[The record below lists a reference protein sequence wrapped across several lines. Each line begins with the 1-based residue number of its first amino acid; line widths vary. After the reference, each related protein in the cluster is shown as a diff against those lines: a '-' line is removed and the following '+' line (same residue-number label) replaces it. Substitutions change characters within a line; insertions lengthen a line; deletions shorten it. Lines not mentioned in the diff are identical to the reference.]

1 MMAGVLA
8 RFVASHERLSHMTL
22 LTSLSH
28 QLENKH
34 LSLSQRARLRCQ
46 CAREYE
52 DRGEYEEARE
62 AMGELWQRIGK
73 RPKLEGLEPEI
84 AGEVLLRA
92 GVLTSWI
99 GSKNQVTDAQE
110 SAKNLLS
117 ESLAPFESLSLSS
130 KVSEAQTELAL
141 CYWRT
146 GEHNEARDVLKE
158 ALSQHGIEGEI
169 KAKALLRIA
178 IVEREEWSAP
188 LNETGS

>member
-1 MMAGVLA
+1 
-8 RFVASHERLSHMTL
+8 
-22 LTSLSH
+22 
-28 QLENKH
+28 
-34 LSLSQRARLRCQ
+34 
-46 CAREYE
+46 
-52 DRGEYEEARE
+52 
-62 AMGELWQRIGK
+62 
-73 RPKLEGLEPEI
+73 LEGLEPEI

-117 ESLAPFESLSLSS
+117 ESLALFESLSLSS
-130 KVSEAQTELAL
+130 KVAEAQTELAL

-178 IVEREEWSAP
+178 IVEREETYYQDSLRILIDNAS
-188 LNETGS
+188 LFETALLHKSK